1 MSFNLKTGAKV
12 SVALAAALTLN
23 ACATVEDREWIGY
36 QDPGFGEANRATYA
50 AMVVNPDPQY
60 DTPIP
65 ATSAEKA
72 AQAIER
78 YRNDQVKQP
87 ERTTTTRG
95 ITQGSG
101 GNN

>member
-1 MSFNLKTGAKV
+1 MNFKLKSGLAV
-12 SVALAAALTLN
+12 SAALALS
-23 ACATVEDREWIGY
+23 ACATTEFAEWGGV

-78 YRNDQVKQP
+78 YRNDQVKVP
-87 ERTTTTRG
+87 ERTSTTERLTEG
-95 ITQGSG
+95 GGS
-101 GNN
+101 

>member
-1 MSFNLKTGAKV
+1 MSFKIKTGVVLAMAISV
-12 SVALAAALTLN
+12 S
-23 ACATVEDREWIGY
+23 ACATVEDQEWIGY

-50 AMVVNPDPQY
+50 AMVVNPDPEY

-87 ERTTTTRG
+87 ERISTTET
-95 ITQGSG
+95 ISG
-101 GNN
+101 GGSN

>member
-1 MSFNLKTGAKV
+1 MSFKLKTGI
-12 SVALAAALTLN
+12 ALAFAMSLS
-23 ACATVEDREWIGY
+23 ACATTEFQEWSGY

-60 DTPIP
+60 DTAIP

-78 YRNDQVKQP
+78 YRNDQVKAP
-87 ERTTTTRG
+87 ERISTTESVG
-95 ITQGSG
+95 QGG
-101 GNN
+101 GSN